1 MKCKKCGAEI
11 EAGDIFCGSCGE
23 KVDAENTSS
32 DEVSKYDEAETA
44 EKKPKKK
51 TKLIIGIVIAA
62 VVVIAEL
69 PYLHRSLRKWI

>member
-51 TKLIIGIVIAA
+51 NL
-62 VVVIAEL
+62 
-69 PYLHRSLRKWI
+69 